1 MAIILFLISNLLKNS
16 FIVQYVN
23 VRTKDNCNKGFI
35 FMLPIRPEDV
45 LVKKTQIIEDFI
57 RIFNQLITSNYT
69 EKDNSSSFSL
79 KEIINSINSDTEM
92 YLPEDYEITICT
104 SLYPKIKK
112 IYESY
117 GWNVELRMVEGPAYF
132 KFTKK

>member
-1 MAIILFLISNLLKNS
+1 
-16 FIVQYVN
+16 
-23 VRTKDNCNKGFI
+23 
-35 FMLPIRPEDV
+35 MLPIRPEDV